1 MKHSKLSQYI
11 VLVDFLGK
19 VLGPDFEIVLHD
31 LTGHH
36 KQVIAIANGH
46 ISGRKVGSPLTN
58 TALKLINS
66 KSYETQDYAYNY
78 IGVSEKGHTLRS
90 STLFLKNNAGQLEG
104 LLCINFDDSRYQ
116 QLNQQLL
123 ELLHGT
129 EFPNCIQKIDVEK
142 NIQEQPSE
150 HTEKFPTDLSSLMQH
165 IFNDVMTNIS
175 VAPDH
180 LNQEEKIEIISQ
192 LKEQGLF
199 QLKGSIPFVAKQLSC
214 STSSIYR
221 YLGNLE

>member
-1 MKHSKLSQYI
+1 M
-11 VLVDFLGK
+11 V
-19 VLGPDFEIVLHD
+19 
-31 LTGHH
+31 
-36 KQVIAIANGH
+36 
-46 ISGRKVGSPLTN
+46 SPLTN

-66 KSYETQDYAYNY
+66 KSYESHDYAYNY
-78 IGVSEKGHTLRS
+78 IGVSEQGHTLRS
-90 STLFLKNNAGQLEG
+90 STLFLKDSMGELEG

-116 QLNQQLL
+116 QLNRQLL

-129 EFPNCIQKIDVEK
+129 DFPNFVQQMDIETNTQAQT
-142 NIQEQPSE
+142 NNLA
-150 HTEKFPTDLSSLMQH
+150 EKFPTDLSSLMQH
-165 IFNDVMTNIS
+165 IFNDVIANIS

-180 LNQEEKIEIISQ
+180 LNQDEKIEVISQ

-199 QLKGSIPFVAKQLSC
+199 QLKGSIPFIAKQLSC